1 MQVPATFS
9 LGRTVARIFQRRGH
23 RGYSPDCH
31 VDRCR
36 PPRRALTTRA
46 VDEITLQKNKF
57 IKGGFSTRAFTANIL
72 SKRFR
77 HLNIVGCLLKRRPT
91 KGGHGHPRT
100 PPSYAPV
107 TAEHLCHEH
116 QETTISSNK
125 TVTNRAFSHD
135 ITVAKLVFQ
144 NNEMSP
150 VL

>member
-1 MQVPATFS
+1 M
-9 LGRTVARIFQRRGH
+9 
-23 RGYSPDCH
+23 
-31 VDRCR
+31 
-36 PPRRALTTRA
+36 
-46 VDEITLQKNKF
+46 
-57 IKGGFSTRAFTANIL
+57 AFTVKIL
-72 SKRFR
+72 SWRFR

-150 VL
+150 VLMNQTKPVGVYFFSYVNAFFCSIEDAGHVSENALYQERPITGTIGIRPDS